1 MKGRNS
7 LAELVTCKNRHVDAI
22 GGEVSIAFL
31 ARRSSHLVDTKL
43 VRYPQALYQLV
54 MATVTTKGRHLR
66 RPETEARAL
75 RYSLRPASSP
85 TMVAT
90 ANIPSSAGR
99 EP

>member
-22 GGEVSIAFL
+22 GGKVSIALL

-43 VRYPQALYQLV
+43 VRYPRALYQLV

-66 RPETEARAL
+66 RPGARAL